1 MTLEPLHPTQL
12 RRFREMII
20 AEKWSVTHG
29 LWKMARD
36 ARVQA
41 LRRMHPDISDQE
53 CCKVPA
59 REMALREPDRLS
71 LFVHPLEKAG
81 MRYMG
86 AGSGGGMHYR
96 ELRLTLVVD
105 IPSQITRKQIP
116 SLLAISKSLL
126 KFSL

>member
-1 MTLEPLHPTQL
+1 MACGKWLEMPGCKCSDECTQIFPIKNAANCQPG
-12 RRFREMII
+12 RWPM
-20 AEKWSVTHG
+20 
-29 LWKMARD
+29 
-36 ARVQA
+36 
-41 LRRMHPDISDQE
+41 
-53 CCKVPA
+53 
-59 REMALREPDRLS
+59 REPNLLS